1 MIIANEGT
9 KGKILSKIYKKF
21 ALVLVISAAF
31 LYNETVISKKAK

>member
-1 MIIANEGT
+1 MRAQKARYYQRFI
-9 KGKILSKIYKKF
+9 KKF